1 MIRIPPAAVL
11 LALACTWTARAQ
23 ESPAPGPQPEETLP
37 TLEQAQINPAAGCV
51 QPEPMVRWQ
60 DYKGPFAK
68 TVGTLAERLERKSV
82 HPPRFK
88 AGTLLCSLTT
98 RGKFMLFVHD
108 STDPVTF
115 LGAAFNAGLD
125 QAEDTDPTFGHDWA
139 GYGKRFGAEL
149 ANNSSSAFFKD
160 FAYPAIFSED
170 PRYFRLARGS
180 THARLLH
187 ALGHVI
193 LAHRENGTYMFN
205 FSEWLGTASAATLAD
220 TYHPGNRPGVGPV
233 AENVALGIASD
244 MGYDVLREFWP
255 EIAKKFK
262 LPFRGENEN

>member
-1 MIRIPPAAVL
+1 M
-11 LALACTWTARAQ
+11 
-23 ESPAPGPQPEETLP
+23 
-37 TLEQAQINPAAGCV
+37 

-60 DYKGPFAK
+60 DYKGPLAK
-68 TVGTLAERLERKSV
+68 TVGTFTERLERKSV

-88 AGTLLCSLTT
+88 AGTLICSLTT

-125 QAEDTDPTFGHDWA
+125 QAENTDPTFGHDWA

-170 PRYFRLARGS
+170 PRYYRLARGS
-180 THARLLH
+180 TQARLLH

-193 LAHRENGTYMFN
+193 LAHQENGNYMLN
-205 FSEWLGTASAATLAD
+205 FSEWLGSASAATLAD

-262 LPFRGENEN
+262 LPFRGEYKD